1 VNNYLEECINTRENS
16 VKNKLYI
23 GISGKMGSG
32 KSTLANNIIKVLDSF
47 SIKIVSLAKPIKDL
61 QKVIYNQLDME
72 LEGVKDRDLLIA
84 LGLWGRGKDPEFWLD
99 KAIESMDKMECDVI
113 ICDDV
118 RFPNEAKWFNENGIL
133 LRLEGT
139 QRGDN
144 VDESQKNNVSE
155 IAIDDFPFKH
165 TISNINS
172 EEESLLATMK
182 VISEELEVLQQL
194 KGA

>member
-1 VNNYLEECINTRENS
+1 MYWLGRYGVNNYLEECINTRENS

-133 LRLEGT
+133 
-139 QRGDN
+139 
-144 VDESQKNNVSE
+144 
-155 IAIDDFPFKH
+155 
-165 TISNINS
+165 
-172 EEESLLATMK
+172 
-182 VISEELEVLQQL
+182 
-194 KGA
+194 